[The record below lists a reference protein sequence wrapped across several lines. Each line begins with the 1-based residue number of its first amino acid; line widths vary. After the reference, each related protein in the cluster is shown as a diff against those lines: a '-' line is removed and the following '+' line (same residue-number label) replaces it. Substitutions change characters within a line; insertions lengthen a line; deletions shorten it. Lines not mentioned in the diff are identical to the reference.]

1 MTVVGVLLAGGRSE
15 RMGGADKSLA
25 DLGGK
30 PLIAHAAGRLRP
42 QVDRLVV
49 NANGDAARFAF
60 LELPVVTDGDGGYSG
75 PLAGILAGMDWALPN
90 APSARWIA
98 TVAVD
103 TPFIPS
109 DLVATLHAASGDAAT
124 IRLAASNGRTHQVI
138 GLWPT
143 TLRDDLSAWL
153 QSGPSKAV
161 RDFLSTR
168 PHIAVDFDTRAGL
181 EPFFNINTPDDLVRA
196 RGMLTDTGP

>member
-1 MTVVGVLLAGGRSE
+1 
-15 RMGGADKSLA
+15 MGGADKALI

-30 PLIAHAAGRLRP
+30 PLIAHPASRLRP

-49 NANGDAARFAF
+49 NANGDPARFATF
-60 LELPVVTDGDGGYSG
+60 GYPVVPDADGGYAG
-75 PLAGILAGMDWALPN
+75 PLAGILAGMDWASVN
-90 APSARWIA
+90 APAQWIA

-109 DLVATLHAASGDAAT
+109 DLVTTLLAASHDPAT
-124 IRLAASNGRTHQVI
+124 IRLAASNGRMHQVI

-143 TLRDDLSAWL
+143 ALGDDLSAWL

-161 RDFLSTR
+161 RDFLSTQ
-168 PHIAVDFDTRAGL
+168 PHIGVDFDTRAGL
-181 EPFFNINTPDDLVRA
+181 EPFFNINTPEDLSRA
-196 RGMLTDTGP
+196 REMLTDTGP

>member
-15 RMGGADKSLA
+15 RMGGADKSLI

-60 LELPVVTDGDGGYSG
+60 LELLVVPDADGGYSG
-75 PLAGILAGMDWALPN
+75 PLAGILAGMDWALAN

-138 GLWPT
+138 GFWST
-143 TLRDDLSAWL
+143 AIRDDLSAWL
-153 QSGPSKAV
+153 QSGPSNAV
-161 RDFLSTR
+161 RDFLATQ
-168 PHIAVDFDTRAGL
+168 PHTAVDFDTRAGL
-181 EPFFNINTPDDLVRA
+181 EPFFNINTPDDLARA

>member
-15 RMGGADKSLA
+15 RMGGEDKSLI

-30 PLIAHAAGRLRP
+30 PLIAHAAGRLSP

-49 NANGDAARFAF
+49 NANGDPARFAF
-60 LELPVVTDGDGGYSG
+60 LELPVVADADGGTSG
-75 PLAGILAGMDWALPN
+75 PLAGILAGIDWARAN
-90 APSARWIA
+90 VPSARWIA

-109 DLVATLHAASGDAAT
+109 DLVATLLAAISEVGT
-124 IRLAASNGRTHQVI
+124 IRLAASNGRMHQVI

-143 TLRDDLSAWL
+143 ATRDDLFAWL
-153 QSGPSKAV
+153 QSGTSMAV
-161 RDFLSTR
+161 RDFLATR

-181 EPFFNINTPDDLVRA
+181 EPFFNINTPEDLARA
-196 RGMLTDTGP
+196 RAMLTDTGP

>member
-1 MTVVGVLLAGGRSE
+1 MTIVGVLLAGGRSE
-15 RMGGADKSLA
+15 RMAGEDKSLI

-49 NANGDAARFAF
+49 NTNGDAARFAF
-60 LELPVVTDGDGGYSG
+60 LELPVVPDADGGYSG
-75 PLAGILAGMDWALPN
+75 PLAGLLAGMDWTLAN
-90 APSARWIA
+90 APGTQWIV

-109 DLVATLHAASGDAAT
+109 DLVATLLAASRDAAT
-124 IRLAASNGRTHQVI
+124 IRLAASNGRMHQVI

-143 TLRDDLSAWL
+143 ALRDDLPAWL

-161 RDFLSTR
+161 RDFLSTK

-181 EPFFNINTPDDLVRA
+181 EPFFNINTPEDLARA

>member
-15 RMGGADKSLA
+15 RMGGEDKALI

-30 PLIAHAAGRLRP
+30 PLIAHAAARLRP
-42 QVDRLVV
+42 QVDYLVV
-49 NANGDAARFAF
+49 NANGDPSRFAF
-60 LELPVVTDGDGGYSG
+60 LDLPVVPDADGGYAG
-75 PLAGILAGMDWALPN
+75 PLAGMLAGMTWAAN
-90 APSARWIA
+90 APGAQWLA

-109 DLVATLHAASGDAAT
+109 DLVATLLAASSSTDT
-124 IRLAASNGRTHQVI
+124 IRLAASNGRTHHVI

-143 TLRDDLSAWL
+143 AIRDDLSAWL

-161 RDFLSTR
+161 RDFLSTK

-181 EPFFNINTPDDLVRA
+181 EPFFNINTPEDLARA
-196 RGMLTDTGP
+196 RGMIEATGP

>member
-15 RMGGADKSLA
+15 RMGGADKTLIE
-25 DLGGK
+25 LGGK

-49 NANGDAARFAF
+49 NANGDAARLAF
-60 LELPVVTDGDGGYSG
+60 LELPVVTDADSGYSG
-75 PLAGILAGMDWALPN
+75 PLAGVLAGMDWALAN

-109 DLVATLHAASGDAAT
+109 DLVATLHAASGDATT
-124 IRLAASNGRTHQVI
+124 IRLAASNGRMHQVI

-143 TLRDDLSAWL
+143 DLRADLAAWL

-161 RDFLSTR
+161 RDFLSTT

-181 EPFFNINTPDDLVRA
+181 EPFFNINTPDELARA
-196 RGMLTDTGP
+196 RGMIEVTGP